1 MKVTKTNFSTTFE
14 SKATAEQE
22 YGVVATVSYDADGVV
37 KNIKG
42 GFVRL
47 EQKNVATFNR
57 NLNPNPN
64 PDFNSAEQF
73 SVTYTMALST
83 EEKQEIT
90 AIIDE
95 FIVAVESEIKS
106 NI

>member
-1 MKVTKTNFSTTFE
+1 MKLKKTNFSTTFE
-14 SKATAEQE
+14 SKATAEQK
-22 YGVVATVSYDADGVV
+22 YDVVSTVSYDAEGVV
-37 KNIKG
+37 KSING

-47 EQKNVATFNR
+47 EQKNVANFNR
-57 NLNPNPN
+57 Y
-64 PDFNSAEQF
+64 SVEQF
-73 SVTYTMALST
+73 SVTYTSALST

-95 FIVAVESEIKS
+95 FIVAVEAEVKS

>member
-14 SKATAEQE
+14 SKATAEQK
-22 YGVVATVSYDADGVV
+22 YDVVATVSYNAEGVV
-37 KNIKG
+37 KNIQG

-47 EQKNVATFNR
+47 EQKNVANFNR
-57 NLNPNPN
+57 Y
-64 PDFNSAEQF
+64 SAEQF
-73 SVTYTMALST
+73 SITYTSALST

>member
-14 SKATAEQE
+14 SKAIAEQK
-22 YGVVATVSYDADGVV
+22 YDVVSTVSYDAEGVV
-37 KNIKG
+37 KSING

-47 EQKNVATFNR
+47 EQKNVANFNR
-57 NLNPNPN
+57 Y
-64 PDFNSAEQF
+64 SAEQF
-73 SVTYTMALST
+73 SVTYTSALST

>member
-14 SKATAEQE
+14 SKATAEQK
-22 YGVVATVSYDADGVV
+22 YDVVSTVSYDAEGVV
-37 KNIKG
+37 KSING

-47 EQKNVATFNR
+47 EQKNVANFNR
-57 NLNPNPN
+57 Y
-64 PDFNSAEQF
+64 SAEQF
-73 SVTYTMALST
+73 SVTYTSALST

-95 FIVAVESEIKS
+95 FIVAVEAEVKS

>member
-14 SKATAEQE
+14 SKATAEQK
-22 YGVVATVSYDADGVV
+22 YDVVSTVSYDAEGVV
-37 KNIKG
+37 KGING

-47 EQKNVATFNR
+47 EQKNVANFSR
-57 NLNPNPN
+57 Y
-64 PDFNSAEQF
+64 SVEQF
-73 SVTYTMALST
+73 SVTYTSALST

-95 FIVAVESEIKS
+95 FIVAVEAEVKS

>member
-14 SKATAEQE
+14 SKATAEQK
-22 YGVVATVSYDADGVV
+22 YDVVATVSYDAEGVV
-37 KNIKG
+37 KNIQG

-47 EQKNVATFNR
+47 EQKNVANFNR
-57 NLNPNPN
+57 Y
-64 PDFNSAEQF
+64 SAEQF
-73 SVTYTMALST
+73 SVTYTSALST

-95 FIVAVESEIKS
+95 FVVAVEAEVKS